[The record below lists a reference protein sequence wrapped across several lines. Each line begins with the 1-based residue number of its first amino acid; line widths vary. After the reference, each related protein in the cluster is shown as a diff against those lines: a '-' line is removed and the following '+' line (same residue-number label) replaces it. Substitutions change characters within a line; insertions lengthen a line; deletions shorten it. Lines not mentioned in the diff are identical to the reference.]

1 MPRRVSPIE
10 RISHWTKSLLYDVKF
25 TYVLGIILFN
35 LELLQN
41 FFIINKVSYT
51 EIDWKAYM
59 DECSGFLNG
68 TTDYM
73 LLKGDTGPLVYPA
86 GFVYIF
92 SALYYITGHGA
103 NIRLAQYIFLVFY
116 MINLALVI
124 RIYNKTA
131 KCPPYVFIFMCCAS
145 KRVHSIFVLRL
156 FNDPVAMI
164 LFFIALNLFLD
175 KRWTLGCVMFSAA
188 VSVKM
193 NIMLFSPGLFLV
205 LIIEIGVVKTIAHI
219 ALCGLIQ
226 VLLGLPFLIEN
237 ASGYL
242 LRSFELSRQFDFKW
256 TVNWRMLS
264 AEVFADRR
272 FHFMLL
278 ALHLA
283 VLLLFAATKWKK
295 NMKSL
300 FGLLDYRKFEPTK
313 LTSEEI
319 VRVLFICNFV
329 GIVFSRSLHYQFYI
343 WYYHTLPYLLW
354 CCNYSSAFRLLILGL
369 IEMCWNI
376 YPSTVISSTILH
388 ICHAAILFGL
398 WKSDTQLLAQ
408 NDKKIQ

>member
-25 TYVLGIILFN
+25 TSVLGIILFN

-131 KCPPYVFIFMCCAS
+131 KCPPYVFVFMCCAS

-164 LFFIALNLFLD
+164 LFFVALNLFLD

-205 LIIEIGVVKTIAHI
+205 LLIETGVAKSIAHI

-226 VLLGLPFLIEN
+226 VLLGLPFLLEN

-264 AEVFADRR
+264 VEVFADRR

-278 ALHLA
+278 ALHLT

-295 NMKSL
+295 NLKSL

-376 YPSTVISSTILH
+376 YPSTTISSTTLH
-388 ICHAAILFGL
+388 ICHAAIMFGL
-398 WKSDTQLLAQ
+398 WKSDNQLLTL
-408 NDKKIQ
+408 NNKKIQ

>member
-1 MPRRVSPIE
+1 MPRRVPPREQFSNWI
-10 RISHWTKSLLYDVKF
+10 RSLLFDVKF

-35 LELLQN
+35 LEFLQN

-51 EIDWKAYM
+51 EIDWQAYM

-68 TTDYM
+68 TRDYM

-116 MINLALVI
+116 MINLALVL

-131 KCPPYVFIFMCCAS
+131 KCPPYVFIFMCCFS
-145 KRVHSIFVLRL
+145 KRIHSIFVLRL

-164 LFFIALNLFLD
+164 LFFVALNLFID
-175 KRWTLGCVMFSAA
+175 KKWTLGCVMFSAA

-205 LIIEIGVVKTIAHI
+205 LLIENGIAKTGALI

-226 VLLGLPFLIEN
+226 VLLGLPFLLEN

-242 LRSFELSRQFDFKW
+242 LRSFELSRQFEFKW
-256 TVNWRMLS
+256 TVNWRMLNV
-264 AEVFADRR
+264 EVFADRR
-272 FHFMLL
+272 FHLMLL
-278 ALHLA
+278 ALHLT
-283 VLLLFAATKWKK
+283 VLLLFAATKWKQ
-295 NMKSL
+295 NLKSL
-300 FGLLDYRKFEPTK
+300 FGLLDYRKFESTK
-313 LTSEEI
+313 LSKEEI

-329 GIVFSRSLHYQFYI
+329 GIVFSRSLHYQFFI

-354 CCNYSSAFRLLILGL
+354 CCNYSSAFRLTILGL
-369 IEMCWNI
+369 IEMCWNV
-376 YPSTVISSTILH
+376 YPSTVWSSLTLH
-388 ICHAAILFGL
+388 ACHATILFGL
-398 WKSDTQLLAQ
+398 WKSDNQLLTH
-408 NDKKIQ
+408 NTKKIE